1 MEREKKGEKVY
12 IKERKIGRERVTT
25 YSQTHYG
32 YITWIT
38 IFFPFFYS
46 FTVTFTIYRYGFTL
60 NMVSRLVIK
69 KL

>member
-32 YITWIT
+32 YIT
-38 IFFPFFYS
+38 
-46 FTVTFTIYRYGFTL
+46 
-60 NMVSRLVIK
+60 
-69 KL
+69 